1 MGPTGCIKAIR
12 LCVLTASRAG
22 VDPRAALAAAEVDP
36 ALLEDPTAR
45 VPHDTVVRAWTRVP
59 DLARDPAFGLH
70 AAELLVDHLFD
81 VVDFVTGQCATVR
94 EVIGCVLRYQRLI
107 HDALDVRLTVDGARA
122 RISQRFVGA
131 VAPPQLSS
139 FIMGLWVLRARALTG
154 VPFAPH
160 RVTFAHAA
168 PADRAEYDR
177 LLGVPLAFDA
187 DENAVLFDA
196 SFLDAPTLRADPA
209 LGAVLRRH
217 ADELLAGLPA
227 DPSVRSALERH
238 LIESLGRGAPDVAAA
253 ARALGMS
260 ARTLQRRL
268 GDEGESYKSVLD
280 EARRKLAVAHMRER
294 GRTISEVAFLL
305 GFSEVSAFSRAFRR
319 WTGHSPAAY
328 RRSA

>member
-1 MGPTGCIKAIR
+1 MGPTGCIKSIR

-22 VDPRAALAAAEVDP
+22 VDPREALAAAEVDP

-45 VPHDTVVRAWTRVP
+45 VPHDTVARAWTRIP
-59 DLARDPAFGLH
+59 ELARDPAFGLH
-70 AAELLVDHLFD
+70 AAELLVGQLFD
-81 VVDFVTGQCATVR
+81 VVDFVTDQCGTVR

-107 HDALDVRLTVDGARA
+107 HDAVDVRLTVEGARA
-122 RISQRFVGA
+122 RISQRFAGA
-131 VAPPQLSS
+131 AAPPQLSS
-139 FIMGLWVLRARALTG
+139 FIMGLWVLRARVLTG

-160 RVTFAHAA
+160 RVTFAHPA
-168 PADRAEYDR
+168 PADRREYDR
-177 LLGVPLAFDA
+177 LLAVPLGFDA

-196 SFLDAPTLRADPA
+196 SFLDTPTVRSDPA

-217 ADELLAGLPA
+217 ADELLARLPA
-227 DPSVRSALERH
+227 EPSVRGALERH
-238 LIESLGRGAPDVAAA
+238 LIEALGRGVPDVAAA

-294 GRTISEVAFLL
+294 GRTVSEVAFLL

-328 RRSA
+328 RRAG

>member
-1 MGPTGCIKAIR
+1 MRPTGCIKALR
-12 LCVLTASRAG
+12 LCVLIASRAG
-22 VDPRAALAAAEVDP
+22 VDPREALAVAEVDP

-45 VPHDTVVRAWTRVP
+45 VPHDTVARAWTRIP
-59 DLARDPAFGLH
+59 ELARDPAFGLH
-70 AAELLVDHLFD
+70 AAELLVGQLFD
-81 VVDFVTGQCATVR
+81 VVDFVTAQCATVR
-94 EVIGCVLRYQRLI
+94 EAIGCVLRYQRLI

-122 RISQRFVGA
+122 RISQRFAGA

-139 FIMGLWVLRARALTG
+139 FILGLWVLRARDLTG

-160 RVTFAHAA
+160 RVTFAHPA
-168 PADRAEYDR
+168 PADRGEYDR
-177 LLGVPLAFDA
+177 LLGVPLVFGA

-196 SFLDAPTLRADPA
+196 AFLDTPTQRADPA

-217 ADELLAGLPA
+217 ADELLARLPA
-227 DPSVRSALERH
+227 EPSVRGALERH
-238 LIESLGRGAPDVAAA
+238 LVEALGRGVPDVAAA

>member
-22 VDPRAALAAAEVDP
+22 VDPREALAVAGVDP

-59 DLARDPAFGLH
+59 ELARDPAFGLH
-70 AAELLVDHLFD
+70 AAELLVGQLFD
-81 VVDFVTGQCATVR
+81 VVDFVTDQCATVR
-94 EVIGCVLRYQRLI
+94 EAIGCMLRYQRLI
-107 HDALDVRLTVDGARA
+107 HDALDVRLTVEGARA
-122 RISQRFVGA
+122 CVSQRFSAA

-139 FIMGLWVLRARALTG
+139 FIVGLWVLRARALTG
-154 VPFAPH
+154 LSFTPH
-160 RVTFAHAA
+160 RITLAHPA
-168 PADRAEYDR
+168 PAERGEYDR
-177 LLGVPLAFDA
+177 LLAAPLAFGA
-187 DENAVLFDA
+187 DENAILFDA
-196 SFLDAPTLRADPA
+196 AFLDAPTLRSDPA

-217 ADELLAGLPA
+217 ADELLARLPA
-227 DPSVRSALERH
+227 EPGVRGALERH
-238 LIESLGRGAPDVAAA
+238 LLEALGRGVPDVAAA

-280 EARRKLAVAHMRER
+280 EARRKLAIAHMRER
-294 GRTISEVAFLL
+294 GRTIAEVAFLL